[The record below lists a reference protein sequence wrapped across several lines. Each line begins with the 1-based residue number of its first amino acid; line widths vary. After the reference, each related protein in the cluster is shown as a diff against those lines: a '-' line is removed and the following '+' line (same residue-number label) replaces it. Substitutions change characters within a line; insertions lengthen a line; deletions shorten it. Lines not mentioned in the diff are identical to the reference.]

1 MEQLCD
7 TSHLHQTCNTN
18 HKERIRDTNHE
29 ERNSDNIQKLEHKEL
44 TYAEVVCSNI
54 TK

>member
-18 HKERIRDTNHE
+18 HKERIHE
-29 ERNSDNIQKLEHKEL
+29 ERNSDNSQKLEYKEL
-44 TYAEVVCSNI
+44 TYTEVVCSNI